1 MVPKYTDHIQR
12 TSRVLRAGRLCV
24 YLCVLIAAVLCCAQS
39 ARSDTDPAQALARDM
54 ESILRDPALDS
65 AHLGV
70 VIDSVTTGQRLFQ
83 LNGSKRFVPASNM
96 KLFTSAAALI
106 ALTPEYRYETRLL
119 TGGSLRSGI
128 LHGDLIIEGSGD
140 PTISGYFNGGDP
152 LHVFRQWTTR
162 LKEMGVR
169 EIRGNLIIDNSA
181 FTGQPY
187 PAGWEIG
194 DATNCFSAPR
204 DAFTFN
210 NNCIQL
216 DITPGSGR
224 ERIRLVMEPV
234 TGYVRLH
241 NRLTQQPGPDPGMV
255 GFEYTTPRTLL
266 ITGSIG
272 TQGDTITRYVA
283 VNHPAYFGGFVF
295 KETLAADGIAV
306 KGEITCARN
315 CPKTIDIQ
323 DIRRKKTF
331 KTTAVYRSPKL
342 SEIIKVVNKL
352 SNNLYAEL
360 LLFAIAKAAGDESAH
375 AALATLR
382 NAGIDTAGVSMAD
395 GSGLSRHNLVTPGAI
410 VDLLKA
416 MAHGPHASCYIE
428 SLPVM
433 SVDGTLGSRLK
444 GSVAEGRIR
453 AKTGSMTH
461 VRSLS
466 GFVTTKNNEILA
478 FSILS
483 NNYDAAVQAVDT
495 VVDRI
500 ILRLLDHP
508 LAAQ

>member
-1 MVPKYTDHIQR
+1 MVPRYPDHIQK
-12 TSRVLRAGRLCV
+12 TSCVPRAGQFCV
-24 YLCVLIAAVLCCAQS
+24 YLCVLIMAVLSCAQT
-39 ARSDTDPAQALARDM
+39 ARSDTNPAQALAGDM
-54 ESILRDPALDS
+54 ENILRDPALGS

-70 VIDSVTTGQRLFQ
+70 VIDSVTTGQRLFE
-83 LNGSKRFVPASNM
+83 LNGSKRLVPASNM

-140 PTISGYFNGGDP
+140 PTISGYFNRGDP

-162 LKEMGVR
+162 LKEMGVG
-169 EIRGNLIIDNSA
+169 EIRGDLIIDNSA

-216 DITPGSGR
+216 DITPGRGR
-224 ERIRLVMEPV
+224 EGIRLVMEPV

-241 NRLTQQPGPDPGMV
+241 NRLTQKPGQGTV
-255 GFEYTTPRTLL
+255 GFEYATPRTLL
-266 ITGSIG
+266 MTGSIG
-272 TQGDTITRYVA
+272 AQGDTITRYVA

-306 KGEITCARN
+306 KGEIACARN
-315 CPKTIDIQ
+315 CPRTVDIP
-323 DIRRKKTF
+323 DVRRKKTF
-331 KTTAVYRSPKL
+331 KTAAIYHSPKL
-342 SEIIKVVNKL
+342 SEMIKVVNKL
-352 SNNLYAEL
+352 SNNLYAEM
-360 LLFAIAKAAGDESAH
+360 LLFAIGKATGDESPN
-375 AALATLR
+375 AALATLST
-382 NAGIDTAGVSMAD
+382 AGIDTAGVAMAD
-395 GSGLSRHNLVTPGAI
+395 GSGLSRHNLVTPRAI

-416 MAHGPHASCYIE
+416 MARGPYASCYIE

-433 SVDGTLGSRLK
+433 SVDGTLGNRLK

-500 ILRLLDHP
+500 ILRLLDYP
-508 LAAQ
+508 SAAQ

>member
-1 MVPKYTDHIQR
+1 MVPKYPDHIR
-12 TSRVLRAGRLCV
+12 STSRVPRSGRLCA
-24 YLCVLIAAVLCCAQS
+24 YLCVLILTVLSCAQS
-39 ARSDTDPAQALARDM
+39 AWSSTDPAQALAGDIQ
-54 ESILRDPALDS
+54 SILRDPALAC

-70 VIDSVTTGQRLFQ
+70 VIDSVTTGRRLFE

-152 LHVFRQWTTR
+152 LYVFRQWATR

-169 EIRGNLIIDNSA
+169 EIRGDLIIDNSA

-187 PAGWEIG
+187 PTGWEIG
-194 DATNCFSAPR
+194 DTTNCFSAPR

-216 DITPGSGR
+216 DITPGRGR
-224 ERIRLVMEPV
+224 EGIRLVMEPV

-241 NRLTQQPGPDPGMV
+241 NRLTQQPGPDTV

-272 TQGDTITRYVA
+272 DQSDTITRYVA

-295 KETLAADGIAV
+295 KETLTADGIAV
-306 KGEITCARN
+306 KGEIACARN
-315 CPKTIDIQ
+315 CPKIV
-323 DIRRKKTF
+323 DIRDVRKKKTF
-331 KTTAVYRSPKL
+331 KTAAVYRSPKL

-360 LLFAIAKAAGDESAH
+360 LLFATGKTTGDESPD
-375 AALATLR
+375 AALTILS
-382 NAGIDTAGVSMAD
+382 NAGIDTAGVAMAD

-416 MAHGPHASCYIE
+416 MAQGPYASCYIE

-433 SVDGTLGSRLK
+433 SVDGTLGNRLK
-444 GSVAEGRIR
+444 GSLAEGRIR
-453 AKTGSMTH
+453 AKTGSMKH

-483 NNYDAAVQAVDT
+483 NNYDAAVEAVDT

-500 ILRLLDHP
+500 VLRLLDHP
-508 LAAQ
+508 LAAE

>member
-1 MVPKYTDHIQR
+1 MVPRYPDHIQ
-12 TSRVLRAGRLCV
+12 TIPRVPRAGQLCV
-24 YLCVLIAAVLCCAQS
+24 CLCVLILAVLSCTQS
-39 ARSDTDPAQALARDM
+39 ARSDADPAQALAGDM
-54 ESILRDPALDS
+54 ENILRDPALGS

-70 VIDSVTTGQRLFQ
+70 VIDSVTTGHRLFE

-106 ALTPEYRYETRLL
+106 ALTPDYRYETRVL
-119 TGGSLRSGI
+119 TAGSLRSGI

-187 PAGWEIG
+187 PTGWEIG
-194 DATNCFSAPR
+194 DATNCFSAR
-204 DAFTFN
+204 KDAFTFN

-216 DITPGSGR
+216 DITPGRGR
-224 ERIRLVMEPV
+224 EGIRLAMEPV

-241 NRLTQQPGPDPGMV
+241 NRLTQRQGSDQGMV

-266 ITGSIG
+266 ITGSVG
-272 TQGDTITRYVA
+272 TQDDTITRYVA

-295 KETLAADGIAV
+295 KETLAANGIAM
-306 KGEITCARN
+306 KGEIVCARN
-315 CPKTIDIQ
+315 CPRTIDIREV
-323 DIRRKKTF
+323 RRRKTF
-331 KTTAVYRSPKL
+331 KTAAVYRSPKL

-360 LLFAIAKAAGDESAH
+360 LLFATGKVTGDDSPN
-375 AALATLR
+375 AALTTLS
-382 NAGIDTAGVSMAD
+382 NAGIDIAGVAMAD

-416 MAHGPHASCYIE
+416 MAQGPYASCYIE

-433 SVDGTLGSRLK
+433 SMDGTLGNRLT
-444 GSVAEGRIR
+444 GSAAEGRIR

-483 NNYDAAVQAVDT
+483 NNYDADVRAVDS
-495 VVDRI
+495 VIDRI

-508 LAAQ
+508 SAER

>member
-1 MVPKYTDHIQR
+1 MVPKYPDRMQS
-12 TSRVLRAGRLCV
+12 TSGVPRSGRLCA
-24 YLCVLIAAVLCCAQS
+24 YLCVLILAVLSCAQS
-39 ARSDTDPAQALARDM
+39 AWSSTDPVQALAGDIQ
-54 ESILRDPALDS
+54 SILRDPALAR

-70 VIDSVTTGQRLFQ
+70 VIDSVTTGRRLFE

-128 LHGDLIIEGSGD
+128 LHGDLLIEGSGD

-162 LKEMGVR
+162 LKEIGVR
-169 EIRGNLIIDNSA
+169 EIRGDLIIDNSA

-194 DATNCFSAPR
+194 DATNCFSAGR

-216 DITPGSGR
+216 DIAPGRGR
-224 ERIRLVMEPV
+224 EGIRLVMEPV

-241 NRLTQQPGPDPGMV
+241 NRLTQQPGPGPDMV
-255 GFEYTTPRTLL
+255 GFAYTTPRTLL

-272 TQGDTITRYVA
+272 DQSDTITRYVA

-306 KGEITCARN
+306 KGQIACARN
-315 CPKTIDIQ
+315 CPKTV
-323 DIRRKKTF
+323 DIRDVRRNKTF
-331 KTTAVYRSPKL
+331 KTATVYRSPKL

-360 LLFAIAKAAGDESAH
+360 VLFATGKAAGDESPN
-375 AALATLR
+375 AALAALSS
-382 NAGIDTAGVSMAD
+382 AGIDTAGVAMAD

-416 MAHGPHASCYIE
+416 MAQGPYASSFIE

-433 SVDGTLGSRLK
+433 SVDGTLGNRLT

-483 NNYDAAVQAVDT
+483 NNYDAAVEAVDT

-500 ILRLLDHP
+500 VLRLLDHP

>member
-1 MVPKYTDHIQR
+1 MVPKHPDHVQR
-12 TSRVLRAGRLCV
+12 TSPIPRSGRFCV
-24 YLCVLIAAVLCCAQS
+24 YLCVLILAILSCTQS
-39 ARSDTDPAQALARDM
+39 ARSGTDPVQALAGDM
-54 ESILRDPALDS
+54 ESILRDPALAC

-70 VIDSVTTGQRLFQ
+70 VIDSVTTGRRLFE

-169 EIRGNLIIDNSA
+169 EIRGDLIIDNSA

-187 PAGWEIG
+187 PTGWEIG

-216 DITPGSGR
+216 DITPGRGR
-224 ERIRLVMEPV
+224 EGIRLVMEPV

-241 NRLTQQPGPDPGMV
+241 NRLTQQPGPDVV

-272 TQGDTITRYVA
+272 DQSDTITRYVA

-295 KETLAADGIAV
+295 KETLAADGITV
-306 KGEITCARN
+306 KGQIACARN
-315 CPKTIDIQ
+315 CPKTVDIR
-323 DIRRKKTF
+323 DVRRKKVFRTA
-331 KTTAVYRSPKL
+331 AVYRSPRL

-360 LLFAIAKAAGDESAH
+360 LLFATGKAAGDESPNAV
-375 AALATLR
+375 LTTLG
-382 NAGIDTAGVSMAD
+382 NAGIDTAGVAMAD
-395 GSGLSRHNLVTPGAI
+395 GSGLSRHNLVTPRAI

-416 MAHGPHASCYIE
+416 MAQGPYASCYIE

-433 SVDGTLGSRLK
+433 SVDGTLGNRLT

-466 GFVTTKNNEILA
+466 GFITAKNNEILA

-508 LAAQ
+508 SAAQ